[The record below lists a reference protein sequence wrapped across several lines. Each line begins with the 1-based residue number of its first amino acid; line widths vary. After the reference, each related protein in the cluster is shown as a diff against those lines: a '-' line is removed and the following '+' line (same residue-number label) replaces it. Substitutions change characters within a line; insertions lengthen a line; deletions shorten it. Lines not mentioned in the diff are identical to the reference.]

1 MTNEEETKML
11 TNKNLKVIMNISWK
25 MAKEAAV
32 KFGGKAVE
40 YLSES
45 MKIAWA
51 MYKEQMAK
59 FKAEYEIKQNSV
71 KVSPSFVNSKWNM
84 KMFYN
89 ANCNKVIRE
98 TEKAVLLDLEPLNP
112 GENNIVWVPKSCLL

>member
-1 MTNEEETKML
+1 ML
-11 TNKNLKVIMNISWK
+11 NKRNLKAIMNISWK

-59 FKAEYEIKQNSV
+59 FKAEFDRKLEIKKNSV
-71 KVSPSFVNSKWNM
+71 KVSSSFVNSKWEM
-84 KMFYN
+84 KTFYD
-89 ANCNKVIRE
+89 ADCNKVIRE

-112 GENNIVWVPKSCLL
+112 EERNTVWVPKSCLI